1 MHVESLVRSV
11 RDHPL
16 RALVVLALSLLA
28 IQYLRGCIPGLDVSR
43 LPLDVQNAI
52 AERYVTCLRE
62 LPIWPGEARQPTC
75 GEAEVNSVGEGTL
88 PVNAPSP
95 GITRAVCYK
104 VKYRN
109 PFWSEIGGQPHVMAW
124 YARTVSKV
132 AVLHNGTWETFP
144 DQEELDQQRWT
155 RYACPAPYESTSE
168 QLGQGS

>member
-1 MHVESLVRSV
+1 MHVESLVRGV
-11 RDHPL
+11 REHPL
-16 RALVVLALSLLA
+16 RAVVVLALSVLA
-28 IQYLRGCIPGLDVSR
+28 IQYLRGCIPGLDTSL
-43 LPLDVQNAI
+43 LPPDVQNAI
-52 AERYVTCLRE
+52 AERYVICLRE

-75 GEAEVNSVGEGTL
+75 GEGTL

-132 AVLHNGTWETFP
+132 AVLHNETFP
-144 DQEELDQQRWT
+144 DQEELDRQRRT
-155 RYACPAPYESTSE
+155 LYACPVPYESTSE